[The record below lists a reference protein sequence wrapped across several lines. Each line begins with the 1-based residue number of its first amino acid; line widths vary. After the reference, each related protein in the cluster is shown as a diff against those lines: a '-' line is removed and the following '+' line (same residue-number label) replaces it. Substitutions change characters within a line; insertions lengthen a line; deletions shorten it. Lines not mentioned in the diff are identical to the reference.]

1 MFLMNDQLFR
11 KKSLDKVSSP
21 EQLTD
26 YIRVSN
32 PGVWL
37 VLAAVIILLVGVC
50 VWGVF
55 GQLETTV
62 GSAAVVK
69 DGEMTLYIKEEYL
82 GKVEEGMFVK
92 VKDQEYEIVSVETK
106 PRTIPEGFDE
116 YMLHLSGMHV
126 GEWVFGV
133 TAVQTDLADGV
144 YEARIVIESI
154 APMSFI
160 FD

>member
-1 MFLMNDQLFR
+1 MDNQIFR
-11 KKSLDKVSSP
+11 KKSLEKVSSP
-21 EQLTD
+21 EQLND

-32 PGVWL
+32 PGVWI
-37 VLAAVIILLVGVC
+37 VLAAVIVLLVGVC
-50 VWGVF
+50 VWGIF

-69 DGEMTLYIKEEYL
+69 EGEMTLYIKEEHL
-82 GKVEEGMFVK
+82 GKIKEGMVIRVK
-92 VKDQEYEIVSVETK
+92 EKEYFIASVETV
-106 PRTIPEGFDE
+106 PTAIPEGFDE

-133 TAVQTDLADGV
+133 TAMQVDLADGV
-144 YEARIVIESI
+144 YEAEIVIESI

-160 FD
+160 LG

>member
-1 MFLMNDQLFR
+1 MDNQIFR

-21 EQLTD
+21 EQLND

-32 PGVWL
+32 PGIWL
-37 VLAAVIILLVGVC
+37 VLAAVIVLLIGVC
-50 VWGVF
+50 VWGIF
-55 GQLETTV
+55 GRLETTV

-69 DGEMTLYIKEEYL
+69 DGEMTLYVKEEYL
-82 GKVEEGMFVK
+82 GKITEGMTVRVK
-92 VKDQEYEIVSVETK
+92 ENEYLITSVETK
-106 PRTIPEGFDE
+106 PQTIPEGFDE

-133 TAVQTDLADGV
+133 SAMQTDLADGV
-144 YEARIVIESI
+144 YEAEIVIESI
-154 APMSFI
+154 APMSYI

>member
-1 MFLMNDQLFR
+1 MDNQIFR

-21 EQLTD
+21 EQLND

-37 VLAAVIILLVGVC
+37 VLAAVIVLLIGVC
-50 VWGVF
+50 VWGIF
-55 GQLETTV
+55 GRLETTV

-69 DGEMTLYIKEEYL
+69 DGEMTLYVKEEYL
-82 GKVEEGMFVK
+82 GKITEGMTVRVK
-92 VKDQEYEIVSVETK
+92 ENEYLITSVETK
-106 PRTIPEGFDE
+106 PQTSPEGFDE

-133 TAVQTDLADGV
+133 SAMQTDLADGV
-144 YEARIVIESI
+144 YEAEIVIESI

>member
-1 MFLMNDQLFR
+1 MDNQIFR

-21 EQLTD
+21 EQLND

-37 VLAAVIILLVGVC
+37 VLAAVIVLLIGVC
-50 VWGVF
+50 VWGIF
-55 GQLETTV
+55 GRLETTV

-69 DGEMTLYIKEEYL
+69 DGEMTLYVKEEYL
-82 GKVEEGMFVK
+82 GKITEGMTVRVK
-92 VKDQEYEIVSVETK
+92 ENEYLIASVETK
-106 PRTIPEGFDE
+106 PQTIPEGFDE

-133 TAVQTDLADGV
+133 SAMQTDLADGV
-144 YEARIVIESI
+144 YEAEIVIESI